1 MLLHETDPARG
12 GAPIEQLQADCPD
25 DWRSDIFVPY
35 RPIIPWLRV
44 KDFKVVSL
52 KMIVSSMLQ
61 HQSKLYQRLQGP
73 AIKGSDNV
81 EEDSEAGTGVADDG
95 ASPPSPNYRRS
106 TLKSRMSSRSS
117 ADVDKAPKRKAS
129 DFKVPD
135 LNSLGADLFMPGE
148 VTRQQLVFPIKT
160 TLIVSAEN
168 PGAGRL
174 VQEILKK
181 YPNLKFDFNYKSEA
195 VVHTDFREPHTLDGV
210 QVVVGAG
217 GEEEPAVQAAPHNG
231 RTLHEQLQQ
240 NRGRLR
246 GPHMRSWRRKLVGRR
261 NRFFMLYL
269 NQQTWL
275 GAEGGKLADQVRA
288 ARAEDI
294 TVILVHEC
302 DPMLGGCEFG
312 SFFQTTPQDLIS
324 DGLYARIAV
333 AFHTGQHRAV
343 SLCMLAREINAV
355 NYNSIHKFCMEAK
368 LRLTGSASRNRSTSK
383 MVSHFIEAE
392 NGRASSRSSL
402 PLPAQR
408 ACLFEDHP
416 NEEEGQAAS
425 VGESNPSGAEDPQ
438 EPAMQEPK
446 TCGSSAPDG
455 SDSPR
460 RWF

>member
-1 MLLHETDPARG
+1 
-12 GAPIEQLQADCPD
+12 
-25 DWRSDIFVPY
+25 
-35 RPIIPWLRV
+35 
-44 KDFKVVSL
+44 
-52 KMIVSSMLQ
+52 
-61 HQSKLYQRLQGP
+61 
-73 AIKGSDNV
+73 
-81 EEDSEAGTGVADDG
+81 
-95 ASPPSPNYRRS
+95 
-106 TLKSRMSSRSS
+106 
-117 ADVDKAPKRKAS
+117 
-129 DFKVPD
+129 

-148 VTRQQLVFPIKT
+148 VTRQQLVFPTKT

-168 PGAGRL
+168 PGAGR
-174 VQEILKK
+174 VAQEILKK
-181 YPNLKFDFNYKSEA
+181 YPNLKFDFNYKIEA
-195 VVHTDFREPHTLDGV
+195 VVHTDFCEPQTLDGV
-210 QVVVGAG
+210 QVVAGAG

-231 RTLHEQLQQ
+231 RTLQEQLQQ

-312 SFFQTTPQDLIS
+312 SLFKTTPQDLIS

-383 MVSHFIEAE
+383 MVTQFSEAE
-392 NGRASSRSSL
+392 HGRASSRSL
-402 PLPAQR
+402 AQP
-408 ACLFEDHP
+408 FKDSP
-416 NEEEGQAAS
+416 NEEEGHAAS
-425 VGESNPSGAEDPQ
+425 VGESDPPSEAEDPQ
-438 EPAMQEPK
+438 EPTADPLVSV
-446 TCGSSAPDG
+446 GSG
-455 SDSPR
+455 NNGGCV
-460 RWF
+460 